1 MVFFS
6 SSLSFNS
13 PGSYVCFCIGLHLI
27 FGVVPYHNDSLH
39 AYVLFVV
46 VLAFFV
52 PIIESPSLKLL
63 RQL

>member
-6 SSLSFNS
+6 SSLSFHS
-13 PGSYVCFCIGLHLI
+13 PGSYVCLCFCLHLI
-27 FGVVPYHNDSLH
+27 FGVVPCYNDGLH

-46 VLAFFV
+46 VLSFFI
-52 PIIESPSLKLL
+52 PIIEFPSLKLL